1 MQIYERINQ
10 ILKSKGL
17 KKKDFLNKFLSLN
30 PPLKSSGES
39 PSIPSIY
46 NYLNGNRE
54 IKAEL
59 ISFIVKALEV
69 SEQELF
75 LDDDNSA
82 DLLKELLNKQSR
94 NSALNGKNR
103 LIMELINLCE
113 YTPEPLL
120 EQVLSM
126 IERNKEMYAQSMKRL
141 SEINLSKF

>member
-30 PPLKSSGES
+30 PTLKSSGES

-126 IERNKEMYAQSMKRL
+126 LERNKEMYAQSMKRL